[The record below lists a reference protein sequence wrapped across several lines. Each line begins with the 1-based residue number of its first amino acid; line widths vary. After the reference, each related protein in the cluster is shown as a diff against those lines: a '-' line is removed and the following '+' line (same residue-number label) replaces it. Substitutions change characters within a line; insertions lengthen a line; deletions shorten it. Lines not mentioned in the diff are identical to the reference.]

1 MRADLSSRS
10 LASYPGEGTTVGGA
24 ASVGLIASSAASPA
38 STSTRPASVFLV
50 IMSSRAQRHSDALGR
65 KLSGNRRR
73 FQGRSF
79 TALFSASYWR

>member
-38 STSTRPASVFLV
+38 STSARPASVFLI
-50 IMSSRAQRHSDALGR
+50 IMSSRARRHGDAPGG
-65 KLSGNRRR
+65 KLSGIRRR

-79 TALFSASYWR
+79 TVPSSASHWR